1 MTRSPELKQD
11 LTSQPAWSCQCLK
24 DSGCLTRWGFKT
36 FPFFSRLRVVPHFSS
51 GTVEQAKRERAWKPS
66 HARKARRGGERCLT
80 DACHLFSRGAIF
92 TRARVSLALLSL
104 RKNGGL
110 LEVHFFSVLIASS
123 DRPRIFG
130 IFKKRKTWISSFNL
144 KVSIVTAF
152 CTIVVSQVYHFC
164 HVLLLLANDKT
175 WNGEEW

>member
-1 MTRSPELKQD
+1 M
-11 LTSQPAWSCQCLK
+11 
-24 DSGCLTRWGFKT
+24 
-36 FPFFSRLRVVPHFSS
+36 
-51 GTVEQAKRERAWKPS
+51 
-66 HARKARRGGERCLT
+66 T
-80 DACHLFSRGAIF
+80 DAFRLFSRGANF

-110 LEVHFFSVLIASS
+110 LVVYFFSVLTASS

-130 IFKKRKTWISSFNL
+130 MFKKRKTWISSFNL

-175 WNGEEW
+175 WNGKEW

>member
-1 MTRSPELKQD
+1 MTD
-11 LTSQPAWSCQCLK
+11 
-24 DSGCLTRWGFKT
+24 
-36 FPFFSRLRVVPHFSS
+36 
-51 GTVEQAKRERAWKPS
+51 
-66 HARKARRGGERCLT
+66 ARR
-80 DACHLFSRGAIF
+80 LFSRGAIF

-110 LEVHFFSVLIASS
+110 VVVYFFSVLIASS
-123 DRPRIFG
+123 DRLRIFG